1 MINNPQ
7 TDMKRYWIRKAAK
20 FLVFAIVF
28 VALIGWLVMTLWN
41 RLLPPILGVSTVTFW
56 QALGLLVLSRILFG
70 GWGRGGGG
78 GWGGPRNRHWRE
90 KMAERWQSLTPEQRE
105 QMREKMKNRWKH
117 CDKS

>member
-70 GWGRGGGG
+70 GWGRGGG
-78 GWGGPRNRHWRE
+78 WGGPRNRHWRE